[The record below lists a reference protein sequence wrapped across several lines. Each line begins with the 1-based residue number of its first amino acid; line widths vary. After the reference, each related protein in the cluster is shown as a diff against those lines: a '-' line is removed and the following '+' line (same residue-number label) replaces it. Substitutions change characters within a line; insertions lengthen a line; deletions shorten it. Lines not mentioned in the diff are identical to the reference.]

1 MAHLADKVH
10 LDRTTLARVNSAV
23 VFGLVSVGVLACAI
37 GAITFDVVRLFS
49 DW

>member
-1 MAHLADKVH
+1 MAHLADKAH
-10 LDRTTLARVNSAV
+10 LDRATLARVNSAV
-23 VFGLVSVGVLACAI
+23 VFGLVSAGVLACAM